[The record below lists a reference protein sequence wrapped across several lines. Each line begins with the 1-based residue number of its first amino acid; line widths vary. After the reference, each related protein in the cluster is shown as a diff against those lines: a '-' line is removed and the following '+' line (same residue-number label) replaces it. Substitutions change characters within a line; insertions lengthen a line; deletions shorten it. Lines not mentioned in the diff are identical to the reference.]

1 MKKDFKNFCYA
12 PFHGIFQHYDGTS
25 SVCCHR
31 PIEINANSMEE
42 FVKDEKLLNFQKS
55 WSKEDISSVC
65 KNCPDQMRNLINEKI
80 HEFLP
85 EKNIEKY
92 LNTNI
97 KSTFEPII
105 LYFSW
110 SNKCNFACLGCDSH
124 KSSTIEKNF
133 GDIFSPWSVAKK
145 EYLVKDRFNFVLPIV
160 KNSIYTVKEKFE
172 FVPPVIGKNNYT
184 VKERFEFVLNHSESI
199 KVIHLSSAGEPWIQD
214 EIYEFLN
221 LLIEHKLHEK
231 TEIATHTNGSIFKY
245 KNNNMIE
252 LLKNW
257 EERATIIMS
266 NDGTEERGEYIRYGY
281 KDKMWLKTY
290 NEIKKA
296 NINTYIH
303 YCLNIFNALYLNED
317 LSWFKKNCNDTDILI
332 RYWQD
337 PFILS
342 LKMLKYWEHLFNE
355 AEKIFENID
364 YKFIIHKNE
373 VSDFFKSIK
382 KNNEFEF
389 RDDYTMFLNFIKNI
403 DKRRNTNFIKT
414 FPKLDSI
421 FL

>member
-1 MKKDFKNFCYA
+1 MKQNLDNFCYS
-12 PFHGIFQHYDGTS
+12 PFHGIFQHYDGTT

-31 PIEINANSMEE
+31 PVEIKANSIEE
-42 FVKDEKLLNFQKS
+42 FLKDEKLLNFQKS
-55 WSKEDISSVC
+55 WSKEVIPSVC
-65 KNCPDQMRNLINEKI
+65 RNCPDQMRNMINEKI
-80 HEFLP
+80 NEILP

-92 LNTNI
+92 LNTNS
-97 KSTFEPII
+97 KSTFEPIV
-105 LYFSW
+105 LDFFW
-110 SNKCNFACLGCDSH
+110 SNKCNFACLGCDAH

-133 GDIFSPWSVAKK
+133 IDIFSPWN
-145 EYLVKDRFNFVLPIV
+145 ENLPIV
-160 KNSIYTVKEKFE
+160 K
-172 FVPPVIGKNNYT
+172 KNNYT
-184 VKERFEFVLNHSESI
+184 VKERFDFVLNHSESI

-214 EIYEFLN
+214 EIYEFMN
-221 LLIEHKLHEK
+221 LLIEHKLHKK

-257 EERATIIMS
+257 EDRATIIMS
-266 NDGTEERGEYIRYGY
+266 NDGTEERGEYVRYGY

-296 NINTYIH
+296 NINVYVH

-317 LSWFKKNCNDTDILI
+317 LSWFKKNCDGTNILI
-332 RYWQD
+332 RYWDD
-337 PFILS
+337 PFMLS
-342 LKMLKYWEHLFNE
+342 LKMLKYWKHLFDE
-355 AEKIFENID
+355 AEKIFKNID

-373 VSDFFKSIK
+373 VFDFFKSIK
-382 KNNEFEF
+382 KNNEFK
-389 RDDYTMFLNFIKNI
+389 DDYTMFLNFIKNI